1 MSKLI
6 LSEAAYKGIPG
17 VKKVERLTSPEY
29 DRLAERANEKI
40 REKQLNQARV
50 WEEAERYFCK

>member
-17 VKKVERLTSPEY
+17 VKKVERMTSPEY

-50 WEEAERYFCK
+50 